1 MLNYDLFVYHHAKN
15 DGKNNKHEL
24 LSVIL
29 SHMNDL
35 FPICI
40 LKKIKIWVKEKTKA
54 KNKLK

>member
-1 MLNYDLFVYHHAKN
+1 MQKN
-15 DGKNNKHEL
+15 DGKNNKHKL

-35 FPICI
+35 FPIYI
-40 LKKIKIWVKEKTKA
+40 FKKKRKVESEKIKA